1 MNKGEKIYLLGIIG
15 MFAGGFALENA
26 FLLGVSIFLFGLIVC
41 VIVLAVN
48 REGFIEDEGE
58 ARSRIY
64 NDDVEEAWTGREK
77 TFYEWYTKCD
87 MKKNAKEA
95 AELEMKR
102 AMTK

>member
-1 MNKGEKIYLLGIIG
+1 MKTGEKIYLLGIIG

-26 FLLGVSIFLFGLIVC
+26 FLLGVSIFLISMIVC

-48 REGFIEDEGE
+48 GKGFVEDEGE
-58 ARSRIY
+58 TRSSIY
-64 NDDVEEAWTGREK
+64 DNDVKEVWTGREK
-77 TFYEWYTKCD
+77 TFYEWRTKCD

-102 AMTK
+102 AATK

>member
-1 MNKGEKIYLLGIIG
+1 MEKGEKIYLLGIIG
-15 MFAGGFALENA
+15 MFTGGFALENA
-26 FLLGVSIFLFGLIVC
+26 FLLGVSIFLLSMIVC

-48 REGFIEDEGE
+48 REGFVSDEGE
-58 ARSRIY
+58 ERSLEL
-64 NDDVEEAWTGREK
+64 DDVESAWTNKEK
-77 TFYEWYTKCD
+77 TFYEWYAKCD

>member
-26 FLLGVSIFLFGLIVC
+26 FLLGVAVFLFGLIVC

-48 REGFIEDEGE
+48 REGFVEDEGE
-58 ARSRIY
+58 TRSFDY
-64 NDDVEEAWTGREK
+64 DDVKEVWTGREK

-87 MKKNAKEA
+87 MKENAKEA

>member
-1 MNKGEKIYLLGIIG
+1 MKTGEKIYLLGIIG

-26 FLLGVSIFLFGLIVC
+26 FLLGVSIFLISMIVC

-48 REGFIEDEGE
+48 GKGFVEDEGNVRSHE
-58 ARSRIY
+58 YDDIEDIWDNRSR
-64 NDDVEEAWTGREK
+64 
-77 TFYEWYTKCD
+77 TFYEWNKKCD

-95 AELEMKR
+95 EEIRR

>member
-26 FLLGVSIFLFGLIVC
+26 FLLGVSIFLIGLIVC
-41 VIVLAVN
+41 TVVLAVN
-48 REGFIEDEGE
+48 GRGFVEDEGE
-58 ARSRIY
+58 TRSLEL
-64 NDDVEEAWTGREK
+64 DDVEEAWTGREK

-102 AMTK
+102 ATAK

>member
-26 FLLGVSIFLFGLIVC
+26 FLLGVAVFLFSLIVC

-58 ARSRIY
+58 VRSFEYDDIEDIWDNRSR
-64 NDDVEEAWTGREK
+64 
-77 TFYEWYTKCD
+77 TFYEWHKKCD

-102 AMTK
+102 AATK

>member
-48 REGFIEDEGE
+48 REGFVSDEGE
-58 ARSRIY
+58 VRNLEYDDDTEAVRSNR
-64 NDDVEEAWTGREK
+64 DKV
-77 TFYEWYTKCD
+77 FHEWLTNSD
-87 MKKNAKEA
+87 MKKSHDN
-95 AELEMKR
+95 
-102 AMTK
+102 

>member
-1 MNKGEKIYLLGIIG
+1 

-26 FLLGVSIFLFGLIVC
+26 FLLGVAVFLFSLIVC

-48 REGFIEDEGE
+48 REGFVSDEGE
-58 ARSRIY
+58 ERSFEC
-64 NDDVEEAWTGREK
+64 DDVESAWTNKEK
-77 TFYEWYTKCD
+77 TFYEWYTKCN

-95 AELEMKR
+95 EELEMKR

>member
-1 MNKGEKIYLLGIIG
+1 MKTGEKIYLLGIIG

-48 REGFIEDEGE
+48 REGFVSDEGE
-58 ARSRIY
+58 ERSFEY
-64 NDDVEEAWTGREK
+64 DDIESAWTGREK

-87 MKKNAKEA
+87 MKQNAKEA

-102 AMTK
+102 AATK